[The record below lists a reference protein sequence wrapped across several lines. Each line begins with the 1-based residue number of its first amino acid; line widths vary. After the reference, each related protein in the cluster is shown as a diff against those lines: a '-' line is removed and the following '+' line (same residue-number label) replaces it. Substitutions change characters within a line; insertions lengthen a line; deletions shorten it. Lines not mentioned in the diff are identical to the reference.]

1 MKRSRTINKNAAFTL
16 LELLVAV
23 AILGIGINLVYTQ
36 ISSMKNLVAR
46 MQLKRQITDLRD
58 FVMQKT
64 DCSQTLLP
72 FVQPDGSIICN
83 SSITLKDDANS
94 AFTQNPV
101 KNFQITA
108 SCSTATGITVS
119 AASSVGAKDP
129 LTRAPLNQS
138 NTMLNPLVG
147 RGSAYGL
154 CENFFR
160 NKRRVRVFVAQ
171 SNELSFSSTEC
182 SRMLAHHVEAAPT
195 TMSRTNYETMIR
207 NNAVDYLLVNSMDA
221 RCGAYCRSTPRFYIS
236 GYLADCNSL
245 EATCVCF
252 R

>member
-1 MKRSRTINKNAAFTL
+1 MNPEQIIKKNAAFTL
-16 LELLVAV
+16 VELLVAV
-23 AILGIGINLVYTQ
+23 ALLGVGINLVYTQ

-101 KNFQITA
+101 KNFQITT
-108 SCSTATGITVS
+108 SCSSATGINVRV
-119 AASSVGAKDP
+119 ASSVGAKDP
-129 LTRAPLNQS
+129 LTRAPLDQS
-138 NTMLNPLVG
+138 NAMLNPLIG

-171 SNELSFSSTEC
+171 SNELPFSSTEC
-182 SRMLAHHVEAAPT
+182 ARMLAHNVESAPT

-221 RCGAYCRSTPRFYIS
+221 RCGVYCRSTPRFYVS

>member
-1 MKRSRTINKNAAFTL
+1 MNRSQTIKKNAAFTL
-16 LELLVAV
+16 VELLIAV
-23 AILGIGINLVYTQ
+23 ALLGFGINLVYTQ
-36 ISSMKNLVAR
+36 VSTLKKLVAR

-72 FVQPDGSIICN
+72 FIQPDGSIICN

-94 AFTQNPV
+94 AFTQNSV

-108 SCSTATGITVS
+108 SCSSATAITVS
-119 AASSVGAKDP
+119 VASSVGAKDP

-138 NTMLNPLVG
+138 NTMLNPLIG

-160 NKRRVRVFVAQ
+160 NKRRVRVFIAP
-171 SNELSFSSTEC
+171 SNELAFSSTEC
-182 SRMLAHHVEAAPT
+182 DRMLDHHEASAPT
-195 TMSRTNYETMIR
+195 SLSRANYEAMIK
-207 NNAVDYLLVNSMDA
+207 NNAADYVLVNSMDA
-221 RCGAYCRSTPRFYIS
+221 RCGAYCRSAPRFYIS

>member
-1 MKRSRTINKNAAFTL
+1 MV
-16 LELLVAV
+16 ELLVAV
-23 AILGIGINLVYTQ
+23 VILGVGLNLIYTK
-36 ISSMKNLVAR
+36 ISSMKNSVAK

-83 SSITLKDDANS
+83 SSITLKDDANF

-108 SCSTATGITVS
+108 SCSSATGITVS
-119 AASSVGAKDP
+119 VASSVGAKDP
-129 LTRAPLNQS
+129 VTRAPLNQS

-182 SRMLAHHVEAAPT
+182 ARMLAHHVEPAPT
-195 TMSRTNYETMIR
+195 PMSRVNYETMIR
-207 NNAVDYLLVNSMDA
+207 NNAADYLLVNSMDA
-221 RCGAYCRSTPRFYIS
+221 RCGAYCRSTPRLYIS